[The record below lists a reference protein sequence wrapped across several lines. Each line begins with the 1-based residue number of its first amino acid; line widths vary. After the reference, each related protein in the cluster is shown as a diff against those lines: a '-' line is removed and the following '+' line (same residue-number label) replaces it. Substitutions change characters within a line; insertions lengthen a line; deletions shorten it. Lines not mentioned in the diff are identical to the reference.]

1 MNTLSWHLNKNI
13 NNVRNLFSQIDLPYE
28 LDCFVCSCGH
38 NEIIIKD
45 QYTIL
50 ENYSCKHCDNKEFYD
65 ANYHN
70 NLYYQSYLG
79 FIYEDNYEFVNNLE
93 MFDYLI
99 FEYYKKG

>member
-13 NNVRNLFSQIDLPYE
+13 NNVKNLFSQIDLPYE

-50 ENYSCKHCDNKEFYD
+50 ENYSCKHCDNKDCSLVTISMLLMAQYNPIAKLQTIGRPFN
-65 ANYHN
+65 ALAH
-70 NLYYQSYLG
+70 
-79 FIYEDNYEFVNNLE
+79 I
-93 MFDYLI
+93 I
-99 FEYYKKG
+99 